1 MLNHRDETPM
11 EYAQDTCASPT
22 VYGNATDLTES
33 GPLPTGAGGT
43 MAGKL
48 DYVRVLLVQ
57 GSISTLLKVPVKF
70 YVVFDA
76 MKWAP

>member
-43 MAGKL
+43 MAGSLIMFGSYWYK
-48 DYVRVLLVQ
+48 VLYQ
-57 GSISTLLKVPVKF
+57 R
-70 YVVFDA
+70 Y
-76 MKWAP
+76 